1 MEITA
6 ALVKELREK
15 SGVAMMDCKKALVEC
30 DGDLE
35 KAFDLLR
42 SNSALK
48 AEKKAGRVAADG
60 VVKAFVCDT
69 YASLVEINTET
80 DFAAK
85 DSNFIDFANDVE
97 ETISNQ
103 QFDSID
109 SLMETDLEEKRKTL
123 VQSIGENIQVRKIE
137 TLSFNSANVGLYV
150 HSDSKLAAMAVLEGG
165 DESLAKDIAMHIS
178 ATNPLCLTSEDVDK
192 ERERAIYVSQAEES
206 GKPQE
211 IMDKIIDG
219 KMKRF
224 LSEISLVS
232 QSFIKDPD
240 KTIDQLLN
248 ENNAKIVS
256 FIRLKVGEGIE
267 VESKNFA
274 DEVAEQLK

>member
-60 VVKAFVCDT
+60 VIKAFACDT

-85 DSNFIDFANDVE
+85 DSSFIDFTNDVE

-109 SLMETDLEEKRKTL
+109 SLMKTGLEAKRKIKQRTNQQTSTDCQNPRVPSCASHL
-123 VQSIGENIQVRKIE
+123 FLFCSCPA
-137 TLSFNSANVGLYV
+137 SAN
-150 HSDSKLAAMAVLEGG
+150 A
-165 DESLAKDIAMHIS
+165 SLIAS
-178 ATNPLCLTSEDVDK
+178 TSSS
-192 ERERAIYVSQAEES
+192 R
-206 GKPQE
+206 
-211 IMDKIIDG
+211 
-219 KMKRF
+219 RF
-224 LSEISLVS
+224 LPATFRQILDDGARPANQHMYFMLTRLVKKYKSPTPTFPQRGPWRGASKRAS
-232 QSFIKDPD
+232 QI
-240 KTIDQLLN
+240 
-248 ENNAKIVS
+248 
-256 FIRLKVGEGIE
+256 EGQT
-267 VESKNFA
+267 NC
-274 DEVAEQLK
+274 

>member
-103 QFDSID
+103 Q
-109 SLMETDLEEKRKTL
+109 
-123 VQSIGENIQVRKIE
+123 
-137 TLSFNSANVGLYV
+137 
-150 HSDSKLAAMAVLEGG
+150 
-165 DESLAKDIAMHIS
+165 
-178 ATNPLCLTSEDVDK
+178 
-192 ERERAIYVSQAEES
+192 
-206 GKPQE
+206 
-211 IMDKIIDG
+211 
-219 KMKRF
+219 
-224 LSEISLVS
+224 
-232 QSFIKDPD
+232 
-240 KTIDQLLN
+240 
-248 ENNAKIVS
+248 
-256 FIRLKVGEGIE
+256 
-267 VESKNFA
+267 
-274 DEVAEQLK
+274 